1 MAGSTEQTT
10 KTKTLPIP
18 THEVP
23 PGNVSTGDVF
33 ESVIVEDEG
42 TRTPREPRRPRLF
55 PDKAAR
61 GPVREGERRRQD
73 WWDRRQESDNVLTGA
88 APADMDPMDRLRWE
102 TRRAG
107 MVYMRAVRDSDVLS
121 PKKTHTERTEQL
133 TGLHKAYASMMVLS
147 CVKPLSEG
155 FNSKNVLN
163 VIGMGAAMWMLSPNF
178 RIQVGDFKAQ
188 MKDTITEKIEERR
201 TGKIEKRID
210 KSMGKV
216 RKAQGK
222 AADKDKPLSA
232 RWQRRLEKTERAQR
246 GGRDLYTA
254 KSAAMTEVALTE
266 AAYAAIRQEGAD
278 VRTLMDVHGTMVK
291 ALYEQAFEDGVK
303 PEEIATAARVV
314 VGLRLAD
321 EPGLACVFGDLAHG
335 QFARSDPREVR
346 IGENGETAR
355 VWSGEFESRLGQKV
369 ESGSFGLRPP
379 MDSIMH
385 QKAMADTMT
394 ADMIALI
401 REGGVEGLNVGMVGH
416 AAAWGLKD
424 SENYSEMLKMD
435 NPLGERLR
443 SSRLMM
449 DSMDHDGLS
458 ASEQQTAYSNA
469 YVDAV
474 GYISTLYP
482 QVEQEWGEKFGA
494 DWKENMRD
502 FVSNPQSYMDMAGEE
517 PRQPEPSGAWP
528 AGPAGSGRP
537 QEGRSRQAGRS
548 YLRSRINQNY
558 IETSKTG
565 LTGFGSDDSDFR
577 DDGFEMGG

>member
-1 MAGSTEQTT
+1 MAGSTEPTT

-23 PGNVSTGDVF
+23 SGNASAGEVF
-33 ESVIVEDEG
+33 EAEIVDDKD
-42 TRTPREPRRPRLF
+42 PRAPRQPRRPRRF
-55 PDKAAR
+55 PDQAAR
-61 GPVREGERRRQD
+61 GPVSKGAQRRQE
-73 WWDRRQESDNVLTGA
+73 WWDRREESEGGLRTS
-88 APADMDPMDRLRWE
+88 APRDMDPMDRLRWE

-107 MVYMRAVRDSDVLS
+107 MVYMRAVRDSDVMS
-121 PKKTHTERTEQL
+121 KKKTQAQRTEQL

-147 CVKPLSEG
+147 CIKPLSEG
-155 FNSKNVLN
+155 LNSKSILN
-163 VIGMGAAMWMLSPNF
+163 AVGMGAAMWMLSPNF
-178 RIQVGDFKAQ
+178 RTQVGDFRAQ
-188 MKDTITEKIEERR
+188 IKDTITEKIEERR
-201 TGKIEKRID
+201 TGKIEKSAD
-210 KSMGKV
+210 KV
-216 RKAQGK
+216 HIARRKA
-222 AADKDKPLSA
+222 AAKEKPLSA
-232 RWQRRLEKTERAQR
+232 RWERRLERTERAQR
-246 GGRDLYTA
+246 GGRELYTA

-266 AAYAAIRQEGAD
+266 ATYAAIRQEGAD
-278 VRTLMDVHGTMVK
+278 VRTLMDLHDGMLK

-335 QFARSDPREVR
+335 QFARSEPREVR
-346 IGENGETAR
+346 IGDNGETAR

-379 MDSIMH
+379 MNSIMH
-385 QKAMADTMT
+385 QAAMADTMT

-401 REGGVEGLNVGMVGH
+401 REGGVEGLNVGMIGH

-424 SENYSEMLKMD
+424 SENYPEMLKMD

-458 ASEQQTAYSNA
+458 PSEQQTAYSNA
-469 YVDAV
+469 YVDAM
-474 GYISTLYP
+474 GHISTLYP
-482 QVEQEWGEKFGA
+482 EVEQEWGEKFGA

-502 FVSNPQSYMDMAGEE
+502 FVSNPQSYMDMSEE
-517 PRQPEPSGAWP
+517 APQGPEQSGAWP
-528 AGPAGSGRP
+528 AGPARS
-537 QEGRSRQAGRS
+537 QEGPGGQAERT
-548 YLRSRINQNY
+548 YRRARINQNY
-558 IETSKTG
+558 IETAKTG
-565 LTGFGSDDSDFR
+565 LTGFGSDNSDFR